1 MLLNELDSFRNTFPE
16 MGRKAKQQ
24 RNQVRKSECE
34 TPNFLHL
41 CSLYTLS
48 FKNGERVFSPSLL
61 SNRSRDSRNQAFSDW
76 ENQVPG
82 QIIFRGEDESSG
94 ILSYKSPARTASSS
108 SMRSG
113 RSRFFP
119 NLNRSMSRS
128 SRAAS
133 RRGPLA
139 PSLLC
144 TAFKNSIFASSN
156 RFRR

>member
-1 MLLNELDSFRNTFPE
+1 MLQNEFNSFRHTFPE
-16 MGRKAKQQ
+16 MGRKSKQQ
-24 RNQVRKSECE
+24 RNQMRKSECE

-41 CSLYTLS
+41 GSLYTLS
-48 FKNGERVFSPSLL
+48 FKNGERVVSPSLL
-61 SNRSRDSRNQAFSDW
+61 SNRGRDSRNQALSDR

-82 QIIFRGEDESSG
+82 QIVFTGEDESSG

-139 PSLLC
+139 PSLLW

-156 RFRR
+156 RSRR